1 MKVDTARIYEG
12 ERLWIEID
20 GFHFDS
26 DDYPSTKD
34 TIQALINYVEG
45 GMEKG
50 VKLKRFTQTKGAT
63 V

>member
-1 MKVDTARIYEG
+1 MKVDTARIYED

-45 GMEKG
+45 GIK
-50 VKLKRFTQTKGAT
+50 KGAL
-63 V
+63 

>member
-1 MKVDTARIYEG
+1 MKVDTAMIYEK
-12 ERLWIEID
+12 ERLFIEID

-45 GMEKG
+45 GIK
-50 VKLKRFTQTKGAT
+50 KGAL
-63 V
+63 